1 MKHPG
6 MAAWIVSLVAAGMTA
21 VGAQYDPFPDG
32 PGKSEL
38 LEVCRDCHGPDI
50 VLNTRKVQTEW
61 AKVLRDMAAL
71 GAQGSP
77 EQFKQIAA
85 YQAIVDHREAHG
97 NFTSLD
103 DLANVP
109 GLAPATIEAAKD
121 RLAFDVARGEGV
133 VGRTERADCRR
144 SPHDIP
150 RQYTGTQYYTRS
162 RQLSNVTVQLP

>member
-1 MKHPG
+1 MTMKHPG

-77 EQFKQIAA
+77 EQFKQMMAGFLP
-85 YQAIVDHREAHG
+85 E
-97 NFTSLD
+97 
-103 DLANVP
+103 LAT
-109 GLAPATIEAAKD
+109 AEMTESKQ
-121 RLAFDVARGEGV
+121 GEDTVYHFRKRVGV
-133 VGRTERADCRR
+133 KG
-144 SPHDIP
+144 
-150 RQYTGTQYYTRS
+150 
-162 RQLSNVTVQLP
+162 